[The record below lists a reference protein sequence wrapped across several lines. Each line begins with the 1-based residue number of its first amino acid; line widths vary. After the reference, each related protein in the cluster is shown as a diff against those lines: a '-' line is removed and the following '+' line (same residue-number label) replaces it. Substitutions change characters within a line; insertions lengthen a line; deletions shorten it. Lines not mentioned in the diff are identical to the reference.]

1 MMKIFISDAVVS
13 RGYDGAPAI
22 RLFNSENGG
31 EFAVFQVGIRKYDS
45 RAENNHRWVNLKVK
59 AFGDLCER
67 IKKMS
72 LKEGSF
78 ISLCGDY
85 DEERWTDKDTGE
97 GRSAPVIVL
106 DDIKFSHTGGQKKE
120 QNGNGQDTGGQGQHG
135 YQIEREYQELTQA
148 MLKYNDPFWWLTVVF
163 KEAGFTEVERNPND
177 VALSIELSYCNNY
190 YEDMILELL
199 NTLVPFTAEGFI
211 SYRGEKGDLWCHVFA
226 GGEWTERSGRIC
238 YDEPRPQFEESK
250 QNLERLIE
258 EIRRQVIYDDR
269 PYEDRARDLLKAFE
283 AHDPDGVLL
292 ALSGRRLR
300 EHGVAAAIWQDGGE
314 SAHPDEGE

>member
-120 QNGNGQDTGGQGQHG
+120 QNGNGQDTGGQGQ
-135 YQIEREYQELTQA
+135 Q
-148 MLKYNDPFWWLTVVF
+148 
-163 KEAGFTEVERNPND
+163 
-177 VALSIELSYCNNY
+177 
-190 YEDMILELL
+190 
-199 NTLVPFTAEGFI
+199 
-211 SYRGEKGDLWCHVFA
+211 
-226 GGEWTERSGRIC
+226 
-238 YDEPRPQFEESK
+238 
-250 QNLERLIE
+250 
-258 EIRRQVIYDDR
+258 
-269 PYEDRARDLLKAFE
+269 
-283 AHDPDGVLL
+283 
-292 ALSGRRLR
+292 GRRGRQPL
-300 EHGVAAAIWQDGGE
+300 HGCGAQVLPGASHAAKPLHARRSRQPLQRRADV
-314 SAHPDEGE
+314 

>member
-106 DDIKFSHTGGQKKE
+106 DDIKFSHTGG
-120 QNGNGQDTGGQGQHG
+120 
-135 YQIEREYQELTQA
+135 
-148 MLKYNDPFWWLTVVF
+148 
-163 KEAGFTEVERNPND
+163 
-177 VALSIELSYCNNY
+177 
-190 YEDMILELL
+190 
-199 NTLVPFTAEGFI
+199 AEEG
-211 SYRGEKGDLWCHVFA
+211 
-226 GGEWTERSGRIC
+226 TERQRPGYGRPGSAGLLPGAWSFPGRTC
-238 YDEPRPQFEESK
+238 GSDAVRPDHAGTHGNAPE
-250 QNLERLIE
+250 L
-258 EIRRQVIYDDR
+258 
-269 PYEDRARDLLKAFE
+269 
-283 AHDPDGVLL
+283 
-292 ALSGRRLR
+292 
-300 EHGVAAAIWQDGGE
+300 HGV
-314 SAHPDEGE
+314 

>member
-120 QNGNGQDTGGQGQHG
+120 QNGNGQDTGGQGQQG
-135 YQIEREYQELTQA
+135 YSQAPGASKTARPCRHPRKCPRTSRGMRASAGDRTPSSRAEELETTMTTGVKERT
-148 MLKYNDPFWWLTVVF
+148 
-163 KEAGFTEVERNPND
+163 
-177 VALSIELSYCNNY
+177 
-190 YEDMILELL
+190 
-199 NTLVPFTAEGFI
+199 
-211 SYRGEKGDLWCHVFA
+211 
-226 GGEWTERSGRIC
+226 
-238 YDEPRPQFEESK
+238 
-250 QNLERLIE
+250 
-258 EIRRQVIYDDR
+258 
-269 PYEDRARDLLKAFE
+269 
-283 AHDPDGVLL
+283 
-292 ALSGRRLR
+292 
-300 EHGVAAAIWQDGGE
+300 
-314 SAHPDEGE
+314 

>member
-120 QNGNGQDTGGQGQHG
+120 QNGNGQDTGGQGQQGCSQAPGASQAAPAAPAQSSQTMQATTEMPQNFTG
-135 YQIEREYQELTQA
+135 YESFSGGQ
-148 MLKYNDPFWWLTVVF
+148 NPFF
-163 KEAGFTEVERNPND
+163 PG
-177 VALSIELSYCNNY
+177 
-190 YEDMILELL
+190 
-199 NTLVPFTAEGFI
+199 
-211 SYRGEKGDLWCHVFA
+211 
-226 GGEWTERSGRIC
+226 
-238 YDEPRPQFEESK
+238 
-250 QNLERLIE
+250 
-258 EIRRQVIYDDR
+258 
-269 PYEDRARDLLKAFE
+269 
-283 AHDPDGVLL
+283 
-292 ALSGRRLR
+292 
-300 EHGVAAAIWQDGGE
+300 
-314 SAHPDEGE
+314 

>member
-120 QNGNGQDTGGQGQHG
+120 QNGNGQD
-135 YQIEREYQELTQA
+135 
-148 MLKYNDPFWWLTVVF
+148 
-163 KEAGFTEVERNPND
+163 
-177 VALSIELSYCNNY
+177 IELSYCNNY

-211 SYRGEKGDLWCHVFA
+211 SYRGEEGDLAEDSGAFAECPAVFTHSVA
-226 GGEWTERSGRIC
+226 KTYFARCNEV
-238 YDEPRPQFEESK
+238 PR
-250 QNLERLIE
+250 
-258 EIRRQVIYDDR
+258 
-269 PYEDRARDLLKAFE
+269 
-283 AHDPDGVLL
+283 
-292 ALSGRRLR
+292 
-300 EHGVAAAIWQDGGE
+300 
-314 SAHPDEGE
+314 

>member
-120 QNGNGQDTGGQGQHG
+120 QNGGAQDMGSQGQQGYTPAPGTSPSAPAAPAAPQSGQTMQAPTEMPQNFTGYESFSGGQ
-135 YQIEREYQELTQA
+135 
-148 MLKYNDPFWWLTVVF
+148 NPFF
-163 KEAGFTEVERNPND
+163 PG
-177 VALSIELSYCNNY
+177 
-190 YEDMILELL
+190 
-199 NTLVPFTAEGFI
+199 
-211 SYRGEKGDLWCHVFA
+211 
-226 GGEWTERSGRIC
+226 
-238 YDEPRPQFEESK
+238 
-250 QNLERLIE
+250 
-258 EIRRQVIYDDR
+258 
-269 PYEDRARDLLKAFE
+269 
-283 AHDPDGVLL
+283 
-292 ALSGRRLR
+292 
-300 EHGVAAAIWQDGGE
+300 
-314 SAHPDEGE
+314 

>member
-85 DEERWTDKDTGE
+85 DEERWTDKDTGRVTNVE
-97 GRSAPVIVL
+97 EEDGEIST
-106 DDIKFSHTGGQKKE
+106 FYFTTTTGGQTGVRNNYLYS
-120 QNGNGQDTGGQGQHG
+120 NGKLVQAEDGEG
-135 YQIEREYQELTQA
+135 YQ
-148 MLKYNDPFWWLTVVF
+148 VF
-163 KEAGFTEVERNPND
+163 EVNG
-177 VALSIELSYCNNY
+177 
-190 YEDMILELL
+190 
-199 NTLVPFTAEGFI
+199 TLYLVNE
-211 SYRGEKGDLWCHVFA
+211 
-226 GGEWTERSGRIC
+226 SGRVQDSNRTYRVDGEYRYE
-238 YDEPRPQFEESK
+238 YDNGTIYYINDDR
-250 QNLERLIE
+250 ERLG
-258 EIRRQVIYDDR
+258 QVTSGSR
-269 PYEDRARDLLKAFE
+269 APYIAFE
-283 AHDPDGVLL
+283 AIYQ
-292 ALSGRRLR
+292 LSG
-300 EHGVAAAIWQDGGE
+300 QTQ
-314 SAHPDEGE
+314 

>member
-72 LKEGSF
+72 LKEGSY

-120 QNGNGQDTGGQGQHG
+120 QNGNGQDTGGQGQQG
-135 YQIEREYQELTQA
+135 YSQA
-148 MLKYNDPFWWLTVVF
+148 PGASQAAPAAPAQSSQTMQATTEMPQNFTGYESFSGGQNPFF
-163 KEAGFTEVERNPND
+163 PG
-177 VALSIELSYCNNY
+177 
-190 YEDMILELL
+190 
-199 NTLVPFTAEGFI
+199 
-211 SYRGEKGDLWCHVFA
+211 
-226 GGEWTERSGRIC
+226 
-238 YDEPRPQFEESK
+238 
-250 QNLERLIE
+250 
-258 EIRRQVIYDDR
+258 
-269 PYEDRARDLLKAFE
+269 
-283 AHDPDGVLL
+283 
-292 ALSGRRLR
+292 
-300 EHGVAAAIWQDGGE
+300 
-314 SAHPDEGE
+314 